1 MIKKQLLLITY
12 LCCATMLGAK
22 VKLPSLICDNMVL
35 QQQTDIKLWGT
46 ATPKAEVRVTPS
58 WNARPAT
65 CRADKDGR
73 WLLKLSTPEAGYTP
87 YHITFDDGEKLT
99 VKNVLIG
106 EVWLASGQSNMEM
119 PLRGFYA
126 CPTEGGAEEIIN
138 ASSEKGI
145 RLFNVPKAQSYEPL
159 DNCGG
164 SWATP
169 SVETASSFS
178 AVAWFFAQSVSR
190 ALQVPV
196 GIINSSFGGAKVESW
211 TNRELVETYPD
222 ICLDR
227 DSIQRMTEFL
237 RPVLMYNAMLKPL
250 QNFTV
255 KGFIWYQGCSNVDTY
270 ATYADRLSRMVQ
282 LWRKEWGQGDIPF
295 YYVEI
300 APHVYREHPQMG
312 KAAYL
317 REAQAKALELIPN
330 SGMISTNDLVDTYE
344 RYNIHPRQ
352 KRKIGQRLSY
362 MALNRTYGMEQLH
375 CYSPQYKSL
384 DIIDGKA
391 IVSFD
396 HLEEGICRFCDYEGF
411 EIAGED
417 RVFHPA
423 DKVRFLWQTGQ
434 LEVSSQKVPRPAAVR
449 YCFRD
454 FQPGNMIG
462 GNELPLI
469 PFRTDNW
476 DE

>member
-1 MIKKQLLLITY
+1 MIKKQLLVITC
-12 LCCATMLGAK
+12 LCCTATLGAK

-35 QQQTDIKLWGT
+35 QQQTDVKLWGT
-46 ATPKAEVRVTPS
+46 ATPEAEVRVTPS
-58 WNARPAT
+58 WNTRPAT
-65 CRADKDGR
+65 CRADKNGK
-73 WLLKLSTPEAGYTP
+73 WILKLSTPEAGYTP
-87 YHITFDDGEKLT
+87 HRITFDDGEKLT
-99 VKNVLIG
+99 IENVLIG

-145 RLFNVPKAQSYEPL
+145 RLFTVPKTQSYKPL

-164 SWATP
+164 SWSTP

-178 AVAWFFAQSVSR
+178 AVAWFFAQSVSH

-211 TNRELVETYPD
+211 TSRELVETYPD

-250 QNFTV
+250 QNFTI

-270 ATYADRLSRMVQ
+270 TTYADRLSRMVQ

-300 APHVYREHPQMG
+300 APHVYREHPQIG

-317 REAQAKALELIPN
+317 REAQFKALELIPN
-330 SGMISTNDLVDTYE
+330 SGMISTNDLVETYE

-375 CYSPQYKSL
+375 CFSPQYKSL
-384 DIIDGKA
+384 DIVDGRA
-391 IVSFD
+391 IVSFN
-396 HLEEGICRFCDYEGF
+396 HLEEGICRYCDYEGF

-417 RVFHPA
+417 KVFHPA

-434 LEVSSQKVPRPAAVR
+434 LEVSSQKVPRPVAVR
-449 YCFRD
+449 YCFHD

-462 GNELPLI
+462 GNELPLV

-476 DE
+476 D